1 MCFGRQ
7 RINKI
12 SENGAVMS
20 AAVMSSSVYDFGD
33 TLLKS
38 HNSNGATRHQ
48 HGHGHGGVRW
58 ADARVGVLDYQ
69 REGLSRRASNPVTS
83 APPPGLASGLAS
95 GLAAL
100 NMSHAHAHAHALVLQ
115 LDTQQQSPA
124 PAAPVTPTPALPSAL
139 PSTLPP
145 AHRKLDRS
153 HSEPANAASVCKS
166 AAAAAAAAAANINTS
181 RYKTELCRPYEES
194 GSCKYGDKCQFAHGA
209 HELRTLV
216 RHPKYKT
223 ELCRTYHTIGLCPYG
238 PRCHFVHN
246 DEEVIGHAKPSMQ
259 NAMPAAMASG
269 MGSGMGMAR
278 PKALT
283 LATTPLAAPLP
294 AHAAHSPAHSYLGG
308 STADSPSPT
317 SSLSQSPTNSHRSFF
332 MSSEDVFG
340 SGSVSPTPSS
350 ATANTAFSFGQEFG
364 LVQAG
369 SGSTGSGSSRDS
381 PSPPGSPFRLPIFNT
396 LSNQVLNIR
405 LDA

>member
-1 MCFGRQ
+1 
-7 RINKI
+7 
-12 SENGAVMS
+12 MS

-38 HNSNGATRHQ
+38 HNSSAGRHQ
-48 HGHGHGGVRW
+48 HGQHGGVRW
-58 ADARVGVLDYQ
+58 ADARVAGVLDYQ

-83 APPPGLASGLAS
+83 APPPGLA
-95 GLAAL
+95 AL
-100 NMSHAHAHAHALVLQ
+100 NMTHALVLQ
-115 LDTQQQSPA
+115 LDTQPQSPPA
-124 PAAPVTPTPALPSAL
+124 PAPVTPTP
-139 PSTLPP
+139 TLQAVPP

-166 AAAAAAAAAANINTS
+166 AAAAAAAAANINTS

-259 NAMPAAMASG
+259 NAMPAAMANVG
-269 MGSGMGMAR
+269 PTGVPNGVPTGVPR

-283 LATTPLAAPLP
+283 LATAPLP
-294 AHAAHSPAHSYLGG
+294 AHAAHAAHSPAHSYLGG

-350 ATANTAFSFGQEFG
+350 ATANTAFSFGQDFG
-364 LVQAG
+364 LVQSPPVGHHAPCG
-369 SGSTGSGSSRDS
+369 SGGSTGSGSSRDS

>member
-1 MCFGRQ
+1 M
-7 RINKI
+7 
-12 SENGAVMS
+12 
-20 AAVMSSSVYDFGD
+20 
-33 TLLKS
+33 
-38 HNSNGATRHQ
+38 
-48 HGHGHGGVRW
+48 
-58 ADARVGVLDYQ
+58 LDYQ

-83 APPPGLASGLAS
+83 APPPGLGL

-100 NMSHAHAHAHALVLQ
+100 NMSHAQAHAHALVLQ
-115 LDTQQQSPA
+115 LDTQPQSPPA
-124 PAAPVTPTPALPSAL
+124 PSAPVTPTLPSAQ
-139 PSTLPP
+139 S

-166 AAAAAAAAAANINTS
+166 AAAAAAAAANINTS
-181 RYKTELCRPYEES
+181 RYKTELCRPFEES

-246 DEEVIGHAKPSMQ
+246 DEEVIGHTKPTMA
-259 NAMPAAMASG
+259 NAMPAMA
-269 MGSGMGMAR
+269 AR

-283 LATTPLAAPLP
+283 LATAPLP
-294 AHAAHSPAHSYLGG
+294 AHAAAHSPAHSYLGG
-308 STADSPSPT
+308 STGDSPSPT

-332 MSSEDVFG
+332 MSSEDVYG
-340 SGSVSPTPSS
+340 SGPVSPTPSS
-350 ATANTAFSFGQEFG
+350 ATANTAFSFGQDFG
-364 LVQAG
+364 LVQSPPG
-369 SGSTGSGSSRDS
+369 GHHVPCGSTGSGSSRDS